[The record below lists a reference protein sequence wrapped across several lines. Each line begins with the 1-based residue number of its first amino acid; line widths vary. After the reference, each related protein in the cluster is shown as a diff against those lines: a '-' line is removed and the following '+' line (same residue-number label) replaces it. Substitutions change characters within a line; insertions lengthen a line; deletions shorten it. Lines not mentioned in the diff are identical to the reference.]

1 MAHYRFFSWPNS
13 HLFSRTDI
21 PLLKPRTA
29 QKLST
34 TSSSSPAPHLHAT
47 PNALSHRLP
56 RLTPLRTQTK
66 IIFRNSAAHDSKTPM
81 QQKRRTSAPHGVTVT
96 HKPVSQNL
104 QRGNSCVSFTTEF
117 RNLAMEK
124 LAKPHSSHLPQHHP

>member
-1 MAHYRFFSWPNS
+1 MAHYHFFSWPNS

-66 IIFRNSAAHDSKTPM
+66 IIFSTLQPTIRKLQCNKSAGQVLHTESQSPTNP
-81 QQKRRTSAPHGVTVT
+81 S
-96 HKPVSQNL
+96 HKISREGIP
-104 QRGNSCVSFTTEF
+104 
-117 RNLAMEK
+117 A
-124 LAKPHSSHLPQHHP
+124 